1 MALFSPVYP
10 LAAFLAFLNNIVEI
24 RVDAAK
30 LCKTMQ
36 RPEWTAARDIGSWY
50 AVMNVLGFVAV
61 ITNATMI
68 TFVGKLLAD
77 TEEAA
82 MGGLNARSKK
92 WHLWVIA
99 VAVEHSVLIGRVLI
113 LTVWPET
120 PKWIETAQR
129 QLAWRQEVSDTQPQQ
144 QPCSF
149 FA

>member
-1 MALFSPVYP
+1 VALFSPVYP

-129 QLAWRQEVSDTQPQQ
+129 QLAWHQEVSDTQP
-144 QPCSF
+144 
-149 FA
+149 